1 MFYYIG
7 YHKLSIL
14 NQVRVPQF
22 FQRPKGCR
30 ELKRF
35 KKAAIAKQ
43 KFLISILVFAGN
55 PAGYTT
61 AGTCTYT
68 FTATSGKNF

>member
-1 MFYYIG
+1 MPQID
-7 YHKLSIL
+7 II

-22 FQRPKGCR
+22 FKDLKGAVNQ
-30 ELKRF
+30 KRL

-43 KFLISILVFAGN
+43 KFLISLLVFAGN